1 VVASRAV
8 AVTEGHRRKG
18 EGYRREDG
26 LWVVRAQLA
35 DGKRVACYGKTLAEA
50 KRKAEAK
57 RGEWR
62 PAAEASVAAFAEEW
76 LTERRASMKPQGWAT
91 YERTLRLHVLPVLGD
106 VPLAKVT
113 ERHLADLYGR
123 LAAQGLAGSSANFVG
138 VILKVLLNDAE
149 KRSLIQR
156 NPSRN
161 VRLPRKVYSR
171 EKVILDAAEARRLI
185 EAAKGEGFAAL
196 YTLALT
202 TGMRSGEIRALR
214 WRDIDLEGG
223 RVLVRGTVTTRIGG
237 GRTIDTPKTTRSLR
251 DIPIPQVTVQA
262 LAAHRARAAPADGM
276 VFPGSDGTLMHS
288 QTLGRAF
295 HTHLERAGLPP
306 MTFHALRDTA
316 ATLML
321 QGGVPAHVVSRILG
335 HASEA
340 ITLSVYA
347 HVTRG
352 MEAQAAAAVQAIF
365 G

>member
-1 VVASRAV
+1 VLASRAM
-8 AVTEGHRRKG
+8 AVGPGHRRKG
-18 EGYRREDG
+18 EGYRRPDG
-26 LWVVRAQLA
+26 LWVVRVQLA

-57 RGEWR
+57 KGEWR
-62 PAAEASVAAFAEEW
+62 PAAEASVTAFAGEW
-76 LTERRASMKPQGWAT
+76 LTERRASMKPQGWAA
-91 YERTLRLHVLPVLGD
+91 YERALRLHVLPVLGG
-106 VPLAKVT
+106 VPVANLT
-113 ERHLADLYGR
+113 ERHLCDLYAW
-123 LAAQGLAGSSANFVG
+123 LAAQGLGGTSCNFAGV
-138 VILKVLLNDAE
+138 VLKAMLSDAE
-149 KRSLIQR
+149 RRAMIQR
-156 NPSRN
+156 NPSRH
-161 VRLPRKVYSR
+161 VRLPRIVRSR
-171 EKVILDAAEARRLI
+171 EKVILDTEEARRLI
-185 EAAKGEGFAAL
+185 EAARGEGFEAL

-214 WRDIDLEGG
+214 WRDVDLEGS
-223 RVLVRGTVTTRIGG
+223 RVRVRGTVTTRIGG
-237 GRTIDTPKTTRSLR
+237 GRAIDSPKTARSLR
-251 DIPIPQVTVQA
+251 DVPIPPVTVEA
-262 LAAHRARAAPADGM
+262 LAAHRARSARAGELI
-276 VFPGSDGTLMHS
+276 FPGRDGTLMHS

-295 HTHLERAGLPP
+295 HAHLERAGLTP

-352 MEAQAAAAVQAIF
+352 MEAQATAAVQAVF

>member
-1 VVASRAV
+1 MVVSRAM

-26 LWVVRAQLA
+26 LWVVRTQLA

-57 RGEWR
+57 KGEWR

-76 LTERRASMKPQGWAT
+76 LTERRASMKPQGWAA
-91 YERTLRLHVLPVLGD
+91 YERAFRLHIVPVLGD
-106 VPLAKVT
+106 VPVARVT
-113 ERHLADLYGR
+113 ERHLGDLYAK
-123 LAAQGLAGSSANFVG
+123 LAAQGLGGTSCNFAAV
-138 VILKVLLNDAE
+138 VLKAMLSDAE
-149 KRSLIQR
+149 RRSMIQR
-156 NPSRN
+156 NPSRH
-161 VRLPRKVYSR
+161 VRLPRIVRSR
-171 EKVILDAAEARRLI
+171 EKVILDAEEARRLI
-185 EAAKGEGFAAL
+185 EAARGEGFAAL

-251 DIPIPQVTVQA
+251 DVPIPQVTVQA
-262 LAAHRARAAPADGM
+262 LAAHRARSAPAGEL

-295 HTHLERAGLPP
+295 HAHLERAGLPP

-352 MEAQAAAAVQAIF
+352 MEAQAAAAVQVIF

>member
-1 VVASRAV
+1 MATTDRR
-8 AVTEGHRRKG
+8 RRKG
-18 EGYRREDG
+18 DGYRRPDG
-26 LWVVRAQLA
+26 LWVIRVQAA
-35 DGKRVACYGKTLAEA
+35 DGKRVQCYGRTLAEA
-50 KRKAEAK
+50 RRKAEAK

-62 PAAEASVAAFAEEW
+62 PAAEASVASFAQDW
-76 LTERRASMKPQGWAT
+76 LSERRTSMKPQGWAT

-123 LAAQGLAGSSANFVG
+123 LAAQGLAGSSSNFVG
-138 VILKVLLNDAE
+138 VILKALLNDAE
-149 KRSLIQR
+149 KRSLLQR

-171 EKVILDAAEARRLI
+171 EKLILDADEARRLI
-185 EAAKGEGFAAL
+185 EAARGEGFEAL

-214 WRDIDLEGG
+214 WRDIDLAHA
-223 RVLVRGTVTTRIGG
+223 RVLVRGTVTANIGG
-237 GRTIDTPKTTRSLR
+237 GRVIDTPKTARSLR
-251 DIPIPQVTVQA
+251 DIPIPPLTVEA
-262 LAAHRARAAPADGM
+262 LAAHRARVGSTDGL
-276 VFPGSDGTLMHS
+276 VFPGRDGTLMHS

-295 HTHLERAGLPP
+295 HVHLSRAGLPP

-321 QGGVPAHVVSRILG
+321 QGGIPTHVVSRLLG

-340 ITLSVYA
+340 ITLSIYA

-352 MEAQAAAAVQAIF
+352 MEAQAAAAIQAIF

>member
-1 VVASRAV
+1 MAAIER
-8 AVTEGHRRKG
+8 HRHKG
-18 EGYRREDG
+18 DGYRRDDG
-26 LWVVRAQLA
+26 LWVIRVQLA

-50 KRKAEAK
+50 RRKAEAK

-62 PAAEASVAAFAEEW
+62 PAAEASVASFAQDW
-76 LTERRASMKPQGWAT
+76 LSERRTSMKPQGWAT
-91 YERTLRLHVLPVLGD
+91 YERTLRLHILPVLGD
-106 VPLAKVT
+106 VPLAEVT

-138 VILKVLLNDAE
+138 VVLKAMLSDAE
-149 KRSLIQR
+149 RRSMIQR
-156 NPSRN
+156 NPSRH
-161 VRLPRKVYSR
+161 VRLPRIVRSR
-171 EKVILDAAEARRLI
+171 EKVILDAEEARRLI

-237 GRTIDTPKTTRSLR
+237 GRIIDTPKTTRSLR

-262 LAAHRARAAPADGM
+262 LAAHRARSAPADGM
-276 VFPGSDGTLMHS
+276 VFPGRNGTLLHS

-295 HTHLERAGLPP
+295 HTHLDRAGLRP